1 MNAFNLPMRP
11 ILLALLALLIVL
23 YGLWAIRHGGIDR
36 LTAVILLALTGVLMW
51 QGMAERSWL
60 ATQSRLSAVA
70 TQIAGTPVK
79 VHCQRFSE
87 TYFSASSAEG
97 IVGVDETG
105 APKGEADL
113 TYSACRDLAAWIGSN
128 KASPTREQMIAV
140 HVLTHEAMH
149 VSGITAEGEAE
160 CESLSFD
167 ARVAE
172 LLGASSKEATAL
184 ATYYRT
190 KVYPS
195 MPAGYRTKNCRWA

>member
-11 ILLALLALLIVL
+11 ILLAVLALLIVL
-23 YGLWAIRHGGIDR
+23 YALWAIRHGGIDR
-36 LTAVILLALTGVLMW
+36 LTAVVLLALTAVLVW

-70 TQIAGTPVK
+70 TEIAGTPVK

-97 IVGVDETG
+97 IVGFDENG
-105 APKGEADL
+105 VPKGEADL
-113 TYSACRDLAAWIGSN
+113 TYSACRDLAGWLAST
-128 KASPTREQMIAV
+128 KASPTSEQMIAV

-149 VSGITAEGEAE
+149 VSGITAEGIAE
-160 CESLSFD
+160 CEALSFD
-167 ARVAE
+167 ARTAQ
-172 LLGASSKEATAL
+172 LLGATPKQATAL
-184 ATYYRT
+184 AAYYRT

-195 MPAGYRTKNCRWA
+195 MPAGYRTNSCRWA

>member
-23 YGLWAIRHGGIDR
+23 YLVRAIRHGGIDR
-36 LTAVILLALTGVLMW
+36 LTAVILIALTGVLVW
-51 QGMAERSWL
+51 QGMAERSWT
-60 ATQSRLSAVA
+60 ANQTRLSAVA
-70 TQIAGTPVK
+70 TQIAGTPVS

-105 APKGEADL
+105 APQGEADL
-113 TYSACRDLAAWIGSN
+113 TYSACRDLVAWIGSN

-149 VSGITAEGEAE
+149 VSGVMAEGDAE
-160 CESLSFD
+160 CDALSFD
-167 ARVAE
+167 ARTAQ
-172 LLGASSKEATAL
+172 LLGATPKEATAL
-184 ATYYRT
+184 AAYYRT

-195 MPAGYRTKNCRWA
+195 MPAGYRTNGCRWA